1 MKQYSGNKLAYET
14 KYLGEHPEW
23 HLAGVDEAG
32 RGPLVGPVVAA
43 AVSMPLALAQTLA
56 IGDLAGLNDSKQLSE
71 NKRELF
77 FHTLTN
83 TPGIDFGVGIVS
95 AQEIDKIN
103 ILNAT
108 HLAMRRAILSLK
120 SPADFALVDG
130 LRVKGL
136 PCEHEAIVKG
146 DAKSFFIAAASVI
159 AKVTRDHSLVELDKK
174 FPEYGFAKHKGY
186 GTAEHLEALR
196 KFGPCPEHRRTFK
209 PVAELDQMLLF

>member
-1 MKQYSGNKLAYET
+1 MKQISGNKLAYET
-14 KYLGEHPEW
+14 KCFGEHPDW
-23 HLAGVDEAG
+23 HVAGVDEAG

-43 AVSMPLALAQTLA
+43 AVSMPLTLA
-56 IGDLAGLNDSKQLSE
+56 NELIVGNLSGLNDSKQLSE
-71 NKRELF
+71 SKRELF
-77 FHTLTN
+77 FHVLTN
-83 TPGIDFGVGIVS
+83 TPEIDFGIGIVS

-120 SPADFALVDG
+120 TPANFVLVDG

-159 AKVTRDHSLVELDKK
+159 AKVTRDHALVELDKE

-186 GTAEHLEALR
+186 GTAEHLDALR
-196 KFGPCPEHRRTFK
+196 KYGPCREHRRSFK
-209 PVAELDQMLLF
+209 PVADLDQMLLF

>member
-1 MKQYSGNKLAYET
+1 MKQTCSNKLAYET
-14 KYLGEHPEW
+14 KYFGDHPDW

-43 AVSMPLALAQTLA
+43 AVSMPLALAQSL
-56 IGDLAGLNDSKQLSE
+56 IVGDLAGLNDSKQLSE

-83 TPGIDFGVGIVS
+83 TPEIDFGVGIVS

-108 HLAMRRAILSLK
+108 HLAMRRAVLSLK
-120 SPADFALVDG
+120 TVADFVLVDG
-130 LRVKGL
+130 LPVKGL
-136 PCEHEAIVKG
+136 PCDSEAIVKG

-159 AKVTRDHSLVELDKK
+159 AKVTRDHSLVELDKE

-196 KFGPCPEHRRTFK
+196 KYGPCREHRRSFK
-209 PVAELDQMLLF
+209 PVADLDQMLLF